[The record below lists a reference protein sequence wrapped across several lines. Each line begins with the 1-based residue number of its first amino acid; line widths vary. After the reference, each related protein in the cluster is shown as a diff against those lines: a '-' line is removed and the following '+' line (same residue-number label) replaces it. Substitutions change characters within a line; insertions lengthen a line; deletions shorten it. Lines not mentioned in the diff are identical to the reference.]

1 MSGLD
6 VDVKKLYGVGAVR
19 AAAYSKIGIR
29 TVGELLEHY
38 PRGYENRGDVRLLS
52 DTSEDSKASV
62 LLTVATQPRIARLKK
77 RMSLLKFRAY
87 DESGSCEITYFNQ
100 DFLKNAFPIGAEF
113 RFYGKVGRTR
123 NGYTMSSPAYEPL
136 SS

>member
-29 TVGELLEHY
+29 TVADLLEHY

-62 LLTVATQPRIARLKK
+62 LLTVATQPKIARLKK
-77 RMSLLKFRAY
+77 HMTLLKFRAY

-113 RFYGKVGRTR
+113 RFYGKVG
-123 NGYTMSSPAYEPL
+123 
-136 SS
+136 